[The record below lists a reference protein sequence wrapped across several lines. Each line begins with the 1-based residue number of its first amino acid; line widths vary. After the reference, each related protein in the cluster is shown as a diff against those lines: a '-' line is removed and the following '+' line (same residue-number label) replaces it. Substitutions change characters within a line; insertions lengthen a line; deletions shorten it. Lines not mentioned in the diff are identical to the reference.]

1 MSPALSPDG
10 RDISRKGGVRVLVVT
25 GSSGGHMFPALSFLE
40 ALRVKLP
47 DIETL
52 LIVPHKSIIGNI
64 EEIPCRIKHISITP
78 LRAQLNFKNLVSAFN
93 FLKGSLQSL
102 LIITQFQPE
111 VVVGFG
117 SLSCIPVIL
126 SAWILRIPALIHE
139 QNVIPGRANRFL
151 AFFADR
157 ICISFPATRSYL
169 KRHIKKIICTGNPL
183 RHEFAKIDRRKAREF
198 FRLSPDTF
206 TILVIGGSQGSHHI
220 NVEFLK
226 AVSAMEDKA
235 HVQVIHVSGAADYGF
250 LKGEYER
257 INIDARL
264 FDFLKP
270 MHYAYSA
277 CDLAISRAGATT
289 ISEIIFFGVP
299 ALLIPYPHAYAHQ
312 FANAKALEENGA
324 GRIVRDEAV
333 SAGMLK
339 NNIEYFMH
347 HPQTLKNM
355 RLAYRDFPV
364 FDAAGM
370 LAEEALK
377 LTQYIVA

>member
-1 MSPALSPDG
+1 M
-10 RDISRKGGVRVLVVT
+10 RVLVAT

-40 ALRVKLP
+40 ALRVKRP

-52 LIVPHKSIIGNI
+52 LMVPRKSIIGNI
-64 EEIPCRIKHISITP
+64 EEIPCRIKFISITP
-78 LRAQLNFKNLVSAFN
+78 LRAQFNFKNLVSAFN

-102 LIITQFQPE
+102 LIITQFRPQ

-117 SLSCIPVIL
+117 SLSCIPAIL
-126 SAWILRIPALIHE
+126 SAWLLRIPALIHE

-151 AFFADR
+151 SFFADR
-157 ICISFPATRSYL
+157 ICISFSATRSYL
-169 KRHIKKIICTGNPL
+169 KRHIKKITCTGNPL
-183 RHEFAKIDRRKAREF
+183 RHAFAKIDRRKAREF

-226 AVSAMEDKA
+226 AVSAMGDKA
-235 HVQVIHVSGAADYGF
+235 HVQVIHLSGAADYRF
-250 LKGEYER
+250 LKVEYER

-324 GRIVRDEAV
+324 GRIVRDDAV
-333 SAGMLK
+333 NAGMLK
-339 NNIEYFMH
+339 NNIEYFMY

-364 FDAAGM
+364 YDAAGM

-377 LTQYIVA
+377 LAS